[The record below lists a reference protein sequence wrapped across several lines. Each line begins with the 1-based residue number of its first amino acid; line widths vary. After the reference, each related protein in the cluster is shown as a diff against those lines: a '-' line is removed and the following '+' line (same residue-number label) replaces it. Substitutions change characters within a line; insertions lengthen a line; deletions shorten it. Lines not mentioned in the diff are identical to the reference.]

1 MGATT
6 GSFACFR
13 RHYAQEKGRAN
24 FLRVHASF
32 PVCVAEH
39 VARPSCGVVYLRA
52 WMHTFRM
59 WVREWA
65 YMGAQMGVSGRIMG
79 GHNCEWAQ
87 VGAHLRTR
95 HAHPA
100 TPTCMTHARFAHGLT
115 HKAKPHAQDGTG
127 KRLGTTGGAL
137 GHEWATTRNTL
148 IPRCYHARIMGTR

>member
-1 MGATT
+1 MIDGAKV
-6 GSFACFR
+6 GSKLWAPRRVVSPVSAGIMRRRKGGRTSCASMRVSLCAWLSTSHAHHAGLYICGRGCTRFACG
-13 RHYAQEKGRAN
+13 H
-24 FLRVHASF
+24 
-32 PVCVAEH
+32 
-39 VARPSCGVVYLRA
+39 
-52 WMHTFRM
+52 
-59 WVREWA
+59 
-65 YMGAQMGVSGRIMG
+65 VSGRIMG

-115 HKAKPHAQDGTG
+115 HKAKPHAQDGTS

-148 IPRCYHARIMGTR
+148 IPRHYNARIMGAR